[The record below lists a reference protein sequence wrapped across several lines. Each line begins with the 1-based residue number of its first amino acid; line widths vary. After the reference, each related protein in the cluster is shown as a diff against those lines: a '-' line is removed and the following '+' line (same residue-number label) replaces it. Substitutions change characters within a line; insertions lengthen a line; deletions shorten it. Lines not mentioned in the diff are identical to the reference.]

1 MTIAN
6 KCDYIIGNMEEAL
19 VLSNNDKNCKKK
31 S

>member
-6 KCDYIIGNMEEAL
+6 KCDYIIGNMVEAL
-19 VLSNNDKNCKKK
+19 ALSNNDKNCKKK